1 MSSTYYTLCLS
12 HDPAI
17 RIDRDHSTAEE
28 ALAAIAA
35 GLDEHP
41 DCDLLV
47 GRFSYPLVEVACPP
61 TRDQRHTPK
70 CLAHGG
76 PAWASR
82 ELLRLLA
89 AAYLSGD
96 SAVRAATAVNAF
108 QHWTP
113 QRIHRLRDLLDIPGL
128 DEDPDE
134 KADRS

>member
-17 RIDRDHSTAEE
+17 RIDREHTTAGE
-28 ALAAIAA
+28 ALASITA
-35 GLDEHP
+35 GIEEHP
-41 DCDLLV
+41 GCDLLV
-47 GRFSYPLVEVACPP
+47 GRFSAALVEVACPA
-61 TRDQRHTPK
+61 TRDQRHTPR
-70 CLAHGG
+70 CLAPGG
-76 PAWASR
+76 PDWASS

-128 DEDPDE
+128 DEDE
-134 KADRS
+134 KAERP